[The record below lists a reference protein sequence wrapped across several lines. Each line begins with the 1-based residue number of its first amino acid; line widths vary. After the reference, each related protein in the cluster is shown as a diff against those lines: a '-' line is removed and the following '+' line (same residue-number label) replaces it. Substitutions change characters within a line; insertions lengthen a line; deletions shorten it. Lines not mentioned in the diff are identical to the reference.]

1 MAHGP
6 LPGAGDSGPVVEEKY
21 NTRRVVGMATVAA
34 LGGFLFGFD
43 SAVVNGTVD
52 ALKAKFDIGDAIGFV
67 VAIALLGSAVG
78 AWFAGPLAN
87 KFGRRRVM
95 VVAAILFLIAAVGQ
109 AFPLGLPTSC
119 SGASSE
125 VLGSVSRR

>member
-21 NTRRVVGMATVAA
+21 HTGRVVRMAVVAA

-52 ALKAKFDIGDAIGFV
+52 ALKAI
-67 VAIALLGSAVG
+67 
-78 AWFAGPLAN
+78 
-87 KFGRRRVM
+87 
-95 VVAAILFLIAAVGQ
+95 FLTD
-109 AFPLGLPTSC
+109 LGLSPWTLLILMQLIGKLIFLQLPDSIT
-119 SGASSE
+119 GQMEFITAM
-125 VLGSVSRR
+125 LMQQ

>member
-52 ALKAKFDIGDAIGFV
+52 ALKAKFDIGDAIDSW
-67 VAIALLGSAVG
+67 LPSHCLGSAVG
-78 AWFAGPLAN
+78 ACLPAPW
-87 KFGRRRVM
+87 
-95 VVAAILFLIAAVGQ
+95 
-109 AFPLGLPTSC
+109 PTSSDVAGSWSWPPSC
-119 SGASSE
+119 S
-125 VLGSVSRR
+125 